1 MNKKLLFALILASS
15 VTCQASTKPM
25 PTEVLTPENVPAV
38 PQALLQPIAISD
50 QKSATGKAEL
60 TAYVLQLEKVDEKLE
75 LVMKKQDTLL
85 NELDSALTVEKKQQ
99 LRSEIMAEREKV
111 WAGVQEEINT
121 LSKLATNTQDKEV
134 KAIIEYGVLH
144 LSVKVEAWQKMVNRT
159 IDEAL
164 VSVEKDLKLKDA
176 ISTFEEKMSST
187 LNILET
193 ATDKLAEKYQVD
205 LPE

>member
-15 VTCQASTKPM
+15 VACQASIKPM
-25 PTEVLTPENVPAV
+25 PTEPLTPENLPTV
-38 PQALLQPIAISD
+38 PQALLQQISD

-60 TAYVLQLEKVDEKLE
+60 TAYVLQLEKVDERLE

-85 NELDSALTVEKKQQ
+85 NELDSALTVDKKQQ

-134 KAIIEYGVLH
+134 KAIIEYAVLH
-144 LSVKVEAWQKMVNRT
+144 LSVQVEAWQKMVNRT

-164 VSVEKDLKLKDA
+164 VSVDKDRKLKDA